1 MPAAHRTARERAR
14 AEVTAAIKDEA
25 RTQLAK
31 VGAEALSLR
40 AVARQLG
47 MVSSALYRYFPR
59 KDDLLTALIVDAYN
73 SLGTTAEAA
82 AGTETHP
89 RARWQAT
96 CHAIRAWARANPHE
110 YSLIFGSPIPGYA
123 APVDT
128 ITPASRVPLALIAV
142 VTAAVEQD
150 LISSPHP
157 QPALTAPLEAQAA
170 DVGARFAPGI
180 PAPVLARLF
189 VAWTQLFGMLSFE
202 LTGQFANSLEPADAF
217 FGYAV
222 DDMATFVG
230 LH

>member
-1 MPAAHRTARERAR
+1 MPAVHRTARERAR

-47 MVSSALYRYFPR
+47 MVSSALYRYFPC
-59 KDDLLTALIVDAYN
+59 KDDLLTALIIDAYN
-73 SLGTTAEAA
+73 SLGAAAEAA
-82 AGTETHP
+82 AGTETRP
-89 RARWQAT
+89 RARWRAT

-123 APVDT
+123 APADT

-142 VTAAVEQD
+142 VTDAVEQD
-150 LISSPHP
+150 LISSP
-157 QPALTAPLEAQAA
+157 PAALSAELEAQAA
-170 DVGARFAPGI
+170 DIATRFAPGV
-180 PAPVLARLF
+180 PSPVLARLF
-189 VAWTQLFGMLSFE
+189 VAWSQLFGMLSFE
-202 LTGQFANSLEPADAF
+202 LTGQFTNSLEPADAF

-222 DDMATFVG
+222 DEMAAFVG
-230 LH
+230 LG